1 MMKNDENDRPICGL
15 GWVMVIHFDICRICP
30 KQISLKLD
38 DLNINWRDWF
48 GILYSNQASKLPKKP
63 GRTVHGFYPQV
74 FEGYILFRVSIAS
87 RFWTV
92 ASASFLLYYSHMLV
106 NLRNLCWTKHHSCW
120 SNTTLFLVNLPYF
133 CWLNPQQVSL
143 VLHKFLF
150 PTLETYPQFPTLVS
164 NCTKIHFL
172 VVFQQWRSPDHWS
185 SHDFTY
191 DIPSGKHRKNYGKSP
206 FSMGKSTISMV
217 MFNSHVKLPEGIPLL
232 VRFPIHAISCYPHP
246 GPRVPEGLSP
256 LPVAGMVKLLG
267 TLKPWASRDPWWS
280 MFHPKPWV
288 YNAAIQYN

>member
-92 ASASFLLYYSHMLV
+92 ASASFLLYYSPMLV

-191 DIPSGKHRKNYGKSP
+191 DIPSGKHKKTMENHHFQWVNPLFQWSCSIAMLNYQRVSHCWWDSP
-206 FSMGKSTISMV
+206 FM
-217 MFNSHVKLPEGIPLL
+217 
-232 VRFPIHAISCYPHP
+232 
-246 GPRVPEGLSP
+246 LS
-256 LPVAGMVKLLG
+256 
-267 TLKPWASRDPWWS
+267 
-280 MFHPKPWV
+280 
-288 YNAAIQYN
+288 AAIPIQGQESLKACHRCL